1 MWRNSHEQ
9 DVFNGLDLLEQS
21 GWIRCEDATT
31 WTIDWDSLQLQ
42 RRVQDTINFLT
53 KGCSCKKGGCKGM
66 TCGCRTKGNTCG
78 PGCNCHGCTNVPVE
92 EVRCEDSDTD
102 SDDDEP
108 GNDLSDEYDSEQ
120 SGDEQTGP
128 MEAEIVTEE
137 FDFLLMDS
145 PGTLFLCSSI
155 SPQLILLFICT

>member
-1 MWRNSHEQ
+1 
-9 DVFNGLDLLEQS
+9 
-21 GWIRCEDATT
+21 
-31 WTIDWDSLQLQ
+31 
-42 RRVQDTINFLT
+42 
-53 KGCSCKKGGCKGM
+53 M

-92 EVRCEDSDTD
+92 NGKEVRSEDSDTD

-108 GNDLSDEYDSEQ
+108 GDELSDEYDSEQ

-145 PGTLFLCSSI
+145 PEI
-155 SPQLILLFICT
+155 P